1 LANFKLIAQSEEK
14 YQGIPA
20 SRGIAMGSVYV
31 YNVHSPSF
39 ETNVDS
45 EVSIETEISEYFQA
59 IEQSKKELNKVFG
72 LAKEKL
78 DEKNLQIFEAQLTF
92 LNDDVLHRTIIK
104 RIKSEHSSAYRIF
117 NDEIKS
123 IESRLLSSK
132 DEYLRERVN
141 DLEDIKNRVLRNIT
155 KKKLVSKIQENA
167 IVIARNL
174 TPADTILFS
183 NRKML
188 GLATDLGG
196 TNSHVAIIARSLNIP
211 AVVGMKNVSV
221 HVNTNDFIILD
232 AYGGC
237 LIKNPDEKT
246 IQSYK
251 RQIATRLTIV
261 NLLKDVSDRPAKT
274 KDGKLF
280 KLSVNL
286 EFDKEVDF
294 VRENLNCSVG
304 LYRTEHLFLEKGDF
318 PTEEE
323 QYQNYKMLAE
333 KIFPNEVTIRT
344 FDIGGDKILPD
355 TQKELN
361 PFLGWRGIRICL
373 DKKDIFLSQL
383 TAILRASEKK
393 NVRIMFPMIA
403 SLDEVIEAKK
413 LLEQAKSIL
422 RKQKI
427 KFDNKIKIG
436 IMIEVPSSIYIA
448 DSLAKEVD
456 FFSIGTN
463 DLIQYTL
470 AVDRDS
476 SLVSSLYQKF
486 HPAVIRSLQTIINYA
501 KKNHVQV
508 SVCGEMAGDIY
519 AGLMLI
525 GMGVDEL
532 SVETSTFL
540 EIKNQISKFTLA
552 QLKNISSKVLSMD
565 KESQIR
571 KFLSTKLK

>member
-1 LANFKLIAQSEEK
+1 MANFKLIAQSEEK
-14 YQGIPA
+14 YKGIPA

-31 YNVHSPSF
+31 YNVESPSF
-39 ETNVDS
+39 EMNVDS

-92 LNDDVLHRTIIK
+92 LNDDVLHRTIIE

-123 IESRLLSSK
+123 IESRLLSSN

-221 HVNTNDFIILD
+221 HLNTNDFIILD
-232 AYGGC
+232 AFGGC

-251 RQIATRLTIV
+251 RQIETRLTIV
-261 NLLKDVSDRPAKT
+261 NLLKNVSDRPAKT

-318 PTEEE
+318 PTEDE
-323 QYQNYKMLAE
+323 QYQNYKALAE

-383 TAILRASEKK
+383 TAILRSSEKK

-413 LLEQAKSIL
+413 LLAHAKSIL
-422 RKQKI
+422 KKQKI
-427 KFDNKIKIG
+427 KFDSKIKIG

-448 DSLAKEVD
+448 DALAKEVD

-486 HPAVIRSLQTIINYA
+486 HPAVIRSLQTIINFA
-501 KKNHVQV
+501 KRNNVHV

-519 AGLMLI
+519 GGLMLI

-540 EIKNQISKFTLA
+540 EIKNQISKFTLT
-552 QLKNISSKVLSMD
+552 QLKNVSSKVLSMD